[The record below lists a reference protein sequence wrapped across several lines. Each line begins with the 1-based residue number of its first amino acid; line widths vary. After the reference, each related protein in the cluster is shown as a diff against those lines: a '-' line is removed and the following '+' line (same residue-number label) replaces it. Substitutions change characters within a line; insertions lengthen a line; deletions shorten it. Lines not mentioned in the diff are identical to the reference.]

1 MDIRYLA
8 DHPGHV
14 PALARWHH
22 AQWGALYDDWT
33 PDVAEEELRDHAA
46 RRDMPTTLI
55 AVEGDELF
63 GSVSLVE
70 EDTPELR
77 GHGDAWLAS
86 LYVRP
91 EARGRGLGALL
102 VRAVVAFAAD
112 QKVERLW
119 LFTPEHEDFYAR
131 LGWHARESAS
141 LRGTPVRLMDIR
153 PA

>member
-1 MDIRYLA
+1 MDIRLLA

-14 PALARWHH
+14 PVLARWHH
-22 AQWGALYDDWT
+22 AQWGHLYEDWT
-33 PDVAEEELRDHAA
+33 LEVAEAELRDHAT
-46 RRDMPTTLI
+46 RRDMPTTLV
-55 AVEGDELF
+55 ALEDDELL

-70 EDTPELR
+70 EDAPELR
-77 GHGDAWLAS
+77 NHGDAWLAS

-112 QKVERLW
+112 QRVERLW
-119 LFTPEHEDFYAR
+119 LFTPEHESFYAR
-131 LGWHARESAS
+131 LGWRARESAT